1 MGSAAIQ
8 GELWGK
14 LPRDWTD
21 LQEPMH
27 QPLWEA
33 MLNAGQV
40 ILGTRFLDVGC
51 GGGGAAILAHR
62 RGAHVTGLDA
72 AAPLID
78 IARERVPEADF
89 HTGDI
94 ESLPF
99 ADGAFDVVFAANAI
113 QYAADR
119 LAALR
124 ELKRV
129 SASGARLVSG
139 LFSVPERVQFRVFF
153 KAVRDTLPEPPP
165 GDGPFGLSTPG
176 VLENLIEQAGFQVI
190 GGDEV
195 NCPFHYKD
203 FEVLWK
209 ANVSAGPVQGALR
222 SVSADT
228 LKANIQSAVQPFQ
241 RNDGSIYMDNAFRY
255 VIAEATE

>member
-1 MGSAAIQ
+1 MGSARIQ

-14 LPRDWTD
+14 SPRDWTD

-33 MLNAGQV
+33 MLNAAQV
-40 ILGTRFLDVGC
+40 KLGTRFLDAGC

-62 RGAHVTGLDA
+62 RGAHVTGVDA
-72 AAPLID
+72 AAALIN
-78 IARERVPEADF
+78 IARERVPEGDF

-94 ESLPF
+94 EDFPF
-99 ADGAFDVVFAANAI
+99 ADGAFDVAFAANSI
-113 QYAADR
+113 QYTADR

-124 ELKRV
+124 ELKRI
-129 SASGARLVSG
+129 SSPEGRLVAG
-139 LFSVPERVQFRVFF
+139 LFSVPEKVQFRVFF

-165 GDGPFGLSTPG
+165 GDGPFGLSREG
-176 VLENLIEQAGFQVI
+176 VLEGLIEQAGFRVI
-190 GGDEV
+190 DSAEV
-195 NCPFHYKD
+195 NCPFQYED
-203 FEVLWK
+203 FEALWK

-228 LKANIQSAVQPFQ
+228 LKANVQSAVQPFQ
-241 RNDGSIYMDNAFRY
+241 RQDGSIYMDNAFRY
-255 VIAEATE
+255 VVAEAT